1 MTGAKGR
8 LLEDVNNQG
17 AIQASISLTQLT
29 GQEIR
34 VSFPESRLVAIKD
47 VAEIMGG
54 EESTVGGMYVG
65 VQGDLAAGMLLVIP
79 EPYLLLMDDV
89 LHGRPSGTATRTA
102 EVDLSA
108 VSEMGNIL
116 ASCFINAIADASR
129 LNLSPEV
136 PEISI
141 DMCLPVIDSVL
152 ARFNQPGDNILL
164 TQAVIYG
171 GGLENAVC
179 HQVLFLEPDSLRKL
193 MDALVRAQ
201 TQADTSRVAG

>member
-1 MTGAKGR
+1 
-8 LLEDVNNQG
+8 
-17 AIQASISLTQLT
+17 
-29 GQEIR
+29 
-34 VSFPESRLVAIKD
+34 
-47 VAEIMGG
+47 
-54 EESTVGGMYVG
+54 
-65 VQGDLAAGMLLVIP
+65 MLLVIP
-79 EPYLLLMDDV
+79 EAYLLLMDDV
-89 LHGRPSGTATRTA
+89 LHRRPTGTATQIA

-108 VSEMGNIL
+108 ISEAGNIL
-116 ASCFINAIADASR
+116 ASCFINAMADASR

-152 ARFNQPGDNILL
+152 ARFNQPGDNLLL

-193 MDALVRAQ
+193 LDALARAQ
-201 TQADTSRVAG
+201 TRTDAAVAG